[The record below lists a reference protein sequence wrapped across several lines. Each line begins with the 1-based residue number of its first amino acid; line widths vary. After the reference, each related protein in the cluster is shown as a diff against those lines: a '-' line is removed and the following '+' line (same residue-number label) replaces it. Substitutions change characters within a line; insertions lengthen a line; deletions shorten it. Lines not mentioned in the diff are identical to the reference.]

1 MVCTHHSRR
10 ALVVITVAFAGF
22 LLTGDSLRAAPP
34 MSREDFAKSVPRGLS
49 KEKVYELLGK
59 PAQER
64 QNKKDGLTELLYKE
78 QVRAAKTGR
87 PENVTVIIFDEYK
100 TVQSVRWADGTLAE

>member
-1 MVCTHHSRR
+1 MAGTHHSRR
-10 ALVVITVAFAGF
+10 TFVVIAVAFAGF
-22 LLTGDSLRAAPP
+22 LLDADSLRAAPP
-34 MSREDFAKSVPRGLS
+34 MTREDFAKSVPRGLS

-64 QNKKDGLTELLYKE
+64 QNKKDGLTELTYKE
-78 QVRAAKTGR
+78 QVLAAKTGR

>member
-1 MVCTHHSRR
+1 MAYTNRSRR
-10 ALVVITVAFAGF
+10 TFVATAVALAGF
-22 LLTGDSLRAAPP
+22 LLTGDPLRAAPP
-34 MSREDFAKSVPRGLS
+34 MSREDFAKSIPRGLP

-64 QNKKDGLTELLYKE
+64 QNKKDGLTELTYNGKVL
-78 QVRAAKTGR
+78 AAKTGR

>member
-10 ALVVITVAFAGF
+10 MFVVIAVTFAGF
-22 LLTGDSLRAAPP
+22 LLNGDSLRAAPP
-34 MSREDFAKSVPRGLS
+34 MSREDFAKSVPRGLPTD
-49 KEKVYELLGK
+49 KVYELLGK

-64 QNKKDGLTELLYKE
+64 QNKKNGLTELTYNG
-78 QVRAAKTGR
+78 QVLAAKTGR